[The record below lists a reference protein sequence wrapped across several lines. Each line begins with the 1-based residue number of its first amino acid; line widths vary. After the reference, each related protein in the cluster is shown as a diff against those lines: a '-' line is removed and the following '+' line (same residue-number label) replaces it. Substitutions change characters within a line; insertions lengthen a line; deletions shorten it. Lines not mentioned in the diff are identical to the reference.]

1 MALFSLLLLAAVALC
16 IHFFVHPSEQDIQI
30 PDEFLPQVTGAPEA
44 YSTDPL
50 YLVQASDGV
59 SMLLTDE
66 GGAEVLLPMSDYGFA
81 MIQYYFSTKRMF
93 PCNFPFPFVPQYTL
107 VFSNGLRVDIMQDD
121 EYFRLNRQT
130 LTLVRASSRPN
141 TVYRT
146 DGALEDQ
153 IWQYAVSQGKI
164 GVLEEAYDQPF
175 GLYYDNTS
183 SEMGFVGCAYK
194 EMEHY
199 IDSVLYWEKGV
210 QVTYSSITNREQ
222 VPVDEVP
229 EGIRVYL
236 LEYRI
241 QTKGEASM
249 AVLLQDPRV
258 YVDRGW
264 VAGLQLVCVFLQKE
278 GSGGGNFRTYA
289 LGTLHDP
296 SQWATPAAAGQAAR
310 SLYEALQTDA
320 VLGNE

>member
-1 MALFSLLLLAAVALC
+1 
-16 IHFFVHPSEQDIQI
+16 
-30 PDEFLPQVTGAPEA
+30 
-44 YSTDPL
+44 
-50 YLVQASDGV
+50 
-59 SMLLTDE
+59 
-66 GGAEVLLPMSDYGFA
+66 
-81 MIQYYFSTKRMF
+81 
-93 PCNFPFPFVPQYTL
+93 
-107 VFSNGLRVDIMQDD
+107 
-121 EYFRLNRQT
+121 
-130 LTLVRASSRPN
+130 
-141 TVYRT
+141 
-146 DGALEDQ
+146 
-153 IWQYAVSQGKI
+153 
-164 GVLEEAYDQPF
+164 VLEEAYDQPF